1 MKNEYF
7 IIMSIFI
14 ILFIVVEVRKSH
26 LSIKESFYWIIG
38 SILVLILSIF
48 PKIIDKVAKFFGV
61 DYPPSIFFVFVILF
75 LLYLLFRLNRIQALH
90 SEEIRDLVQQ
100 VAILKEK
107 ASDKKNK
114 K

>member
-7 IIMSIFI
+7 VIMSIFI
-14 ILFIVVEVRKSH
+14 ILFIVIEVRRSH

-38 SILVLILSIF
+38 SIAVLILSIF

-107 ASDKKNK
+107 VNRKK
-114 K
+114 